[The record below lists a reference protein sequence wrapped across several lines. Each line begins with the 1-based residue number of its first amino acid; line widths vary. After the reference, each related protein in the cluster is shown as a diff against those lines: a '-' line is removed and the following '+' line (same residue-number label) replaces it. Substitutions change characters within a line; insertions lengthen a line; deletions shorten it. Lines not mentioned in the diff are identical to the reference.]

1 MACAKSNSEGGFKCG
16 KCRTILIIDDEGEM
30 LLVSPDNIQDYKPK
44 SSKNEDNTTLWHL
57 QTDSLPEWIT
67 DAIDQVNK
75 SYYHRL
81 GFKPHIKECYTQIC
95 INSHFSQVGPKES
108 FSVPVVSPK

>member
-1 MACAKSNSEGGFKCG
+1 MASAKSNSEGGFKCS

-44 SSKNEDNTTLWHL
+44 SSKNEDNTALWHL

-67 DAIDQVNK
+67 EAIDQVIK
-75 SYYHRL
+75 SCGIFPEYNR
-81 GFKPHIKECYTQIC
+81 
-95 INSHFSQVGPKES
+95 V
-108 FSVPVVSPK
+108 

>member
-1 MACAKSNSEGGFKCG
+1 MASAKSNSEGGFKCG

-44 SSKNEDNTTLWHL
+44 SSKSDDNTTLWHL

-75 SYYHRL
+75 NYYQKC
-81 GFKPHIKECYTQIC
+81 GFQDLK
-95 INSHFSQVGPKES
+95 
-108 FSVPVVSPK
+108 